1 MEGTYGTSDYMNNI
15 MLKKYLVKTGDVS
28 EKPKDYLEKKFSFFL
43 TDHGTSI
50 GQPAYLF
57 YFAPVS

>member
-1 MEGTYGTSDYMNNI
+1 
-15 MLKKYLVKTGDVS
+15 MLKKYLVKTGNVQ
-28 EKPKDYLEKKFSFFL
+28 KNQQNYLGKKNFSL
-43 TDHGTSI
+43 ADHGTFI